1 MHLCPFFYR
10 PICGNWKTAIWIID
24 KFHIQNSNKI
34 TSYIKGALLWGV
46 VELCGHP
53 TRQSGIVGSEM
64 NSLRGGGGE
73 FICSLNFRFLNEIKE
88 NSVNCFDLFKFSKLF

>member
-1 MHLCPFFYR
+1 MKIRKIFSHCRDNFCVFATKSCKMHLCPFFYR

-64 NSLRGGGGE
+64 NSLRGGGG
-73 FICSLNFRFLNEIKE
+73 N
-88 NSVNCFDLFKFSKLF
+88 LFAL